1 MIIMCAPTVRAC
13 SSASLRLARAS
24 RSRSENTPPSS
35 RRGGTLISTLNCPSS
50 VWNAGSAIASSAA
63 ALISAGSPASSV
75 RLSSTSSPND
85 RVSGWNLASDS
96 IRANTSRFAR
106 TFML

>member
-1 MIIMCAPTVRAC
+1 MIIMCAPTVRAR

-24 RSRSENTPPSS
+24 RSSS
-35 RRGGTLISTLNCPSS
+35 REHAALEQPRRTLISMLNCPSS

-75 RLSSTSSPND
+75 RLSSISSPND
-85 RVSGWNLASDS
+85 RFSGWNRASDS

-106 TFML
+106 TFLR